1 MDGSPSGNF
10 ILIFILVMINA
21 FFASAEM
28 AIVSINK
35 TKITLLAEGGNKKA
49 KLLLDLLKEPS
60 NFLAT
65 IQVGITFAGFFASA
79 SAATSISSGL
89 ATFLASV
96 GVPYSSNIAILLIT
110 LLISYITLVLGEL
123 LPKRIALQNTER
135 VAMFTVK
142 PVIFISKLTRPFVW
156 FLSASTN
163 LLLKILGIRTEG
175 LEEKVSREEIK
186 SLIELGEEQGALNET
201 ERSMIDGIIQ
211 FDDILAKE
219 VMTPRTETFCIELK
233 SNIKDNINIILE
245 ENYSR
250 IPVYDDDIDNIVG
263 ILYMKDIFSNVVN
276 KGLENISIESIMRKP
291 YMVPETKNIDDL
303 LKELKS
309 TKNHMAILIDEY
321 GGFSGIVTL
330 EDLIEEVLGE
340 ISDEYDDNS
349 SRIEKLDDKNYII
362 DGLVTISDINKYLD
376 LDLQS
381 EIIDTVGGLLLENL
395 GIVPNDCINKE
406 ITIDSITFKI
416 LSLDDKRIDK
426 IQITLP

>member
-28 AIVSINK
+28 AIISINK
-35 TKITLLAEGGNKKA
+35 TKITLLAEDGNKKA
-49 KLLLDLLKEPS
+49 KLLLGLLKEPS

-89 ATFLASV
+89 ANFLSSL

-110 LLISYITLVLGEL
+110 VLISYITLVLGEL
-123 LPKRIALQNTER
+123 LPKRIALQNAEK
-135 VAMFTVK
+135 VAIFTVM

-156 FLSASTN
+156 LLSASTN
-163 LLLKILGIRTEG
+163 LLLKILGIKTEG

-201 ERSMIDGIIQ
+201 ERNMIDGIIQ

-219 VMTPRTETFCIELK
+219 VMTPRTETFCLEVN
-233 SNIKDNINIILE
+233 SSIKDNIDTILE
-245 ENYSR
+245 ESYSR
-250 IPVYDDDIDNIVG
+250 IPIYEDDIDNIVG

-276 KGLENISIESIMRKP
+276 KGIENLSIKSIMRKP
-291 YMVPETKNIDDL
+291 YMVPETKNIDHL

-330 EDLIEEVLGE
+330 EDLIEEVIGE
-340 ISDEYDDNS
+340 ISDEYDDNYS
-349 SRIEKLDDKNYII
+349 KIKKLDDKNYIV

-376 LDLQS
+376 LNLESQ
-381 EIIDTVGGLLLENL
+381 IIDTVGGLVLESL
-395 GIVPNDCINKE
+395 GVVPNGFIDKE
-406 ITIDSITFKI
+406 ITINSIIFKI
-416 LSLDDKRIDK
+416 LSLDHKRIDK
-426 IQITLP
+426 VQITLA

>member
-35 TKITLLAEGGNKKA
+35 TKITLLAEDGNKKA
-49 KLLLDLLKEPS
+49 KLLLGLLKEPS

-89 ATFLASV
+89 AEFLSGL

-123 LPKRIALQNTER
+123 LPKRIALQNTEK

-142 PVIFISKLTRPFVW
+142 PVIFISKLTKPFVW

-163 LLLKILGIRTEG
+163 LLLRILGVKTEG

-201 ERSMIDGIIQ
+201 ERNMIDGIIQ

-219 VMTPRTETFCIELK
+219 VMTPRTETFCLEAK
-233 SNIKDNINIILE
+233 SNLKDNINTILDE
-245 ENYSR
+245 SYSR
-250 IPVYDDDIDNIVG
+250 IPIYDDDIDNIVG
-263 ILYMKDIFSNVVN
+263 ILYMKDIFSNIVS
-276 KGLENISIESIMRKP
+276 KGLENLSIESIMRKP

-303 LKELKS
+303 LKELKA

-330 EDLIEEVLGE
+330 EDLIEEVIGE

-349 SRIEKLDDKNYII
+349 SKIKKLDDKNYIV

-376 LDLQS
+376 LNLES
-381 EIIDTVGGLLLENL
+381 EIIDTVGGLVLESL
-395 GIVPNDCINKE
+395 GVVPNDCIDKE
-406 ITIDSITFKI
+406 ITIDSIIFKI
-416 LSLDDKRIDK
+416 LSLDHKRIDK
-426 IQITLP
+426 IQITLA

>member
-1 MDGSPSGNF
+1 MDSSPSGNF

-35 TKITLLAEGGNKKA
+35 TKITLLAEDGNKKA
-49 KLLLDLLKEPS
+49 KLLLGLLKEPS

-89 ATFLASV
+89 ADFLSSL

-123 LPKRIALQNTER
+123 LPKRIALQNAEK
-135 VAMFTVK
+135 VAMFTVM

-163 LLLKILGIRTEG
+163 LLLKILGIKTEG

-201 ERSMIDGIIQ
+201 ERNMIDGIIQ

-219 VMTPRTETFCIELK
+219 VMTPRTETFCLEVK
-233 SNIKDNINIILE
+233 SSIKDNIKTILE
-245 ENYSR
+245 ESYSR
-250 IPVYDDDIDNIVG
+250 IPIYENDIDNIVG

-276 KGLENISIESIMRKP
+276 NGIENLSIESLMRKP
-291 YMVPETKNIDDL
+291 YMVPETKNIDHL
-303 LKELKS
+303 LKELRS

-330 EDLIEEVLGE
+330 EDLIEEVIGE
-340 ISDEYDDNS
+340 ISDEYDDNY
-349 SRIEKLDDKNYII
+349 SRIKKLDDKNYIV

-376 LDLQS
+376 LNLES
-381 EIIDTVGGLLLENL
+381 EIIDTVGGLVLESL
-395 GIVPNDCINKE
+395 GVVPNGCIDKE
-406 ITIDSITFKI
+406 ITINSIIFKI

-426 IQITLP
+426 VQITLA